1 VTDSQLDGKVVVVTG
16 ASRGIG
22 AGIARCCLD
31 AGASVLGVSRTR
43 IPRSDSER
51 RADISVDITTQ
62 GAAEAALAAAID
74 TFGRADVLINNAA
87 VLVSANCWEQT
98 DAQWDS
104 MIATNL
110 TAPFLLAQ
118 TFARHWVENER
129 PGTILNICSLES
141 EIAWKWPPQSVYATT
156 KGALLG
162 LTRAMAF
169 DLAEFRIRVVA
180 IGPGIIETDM
190 TTPDR
195 DATERS
201 IPFRRLGSPA
211 DIGRAAVYLCSDEA
225 AYVTG
230 EILYVDGG
238 YKLR

>member
-1 VTDSQLDGKVVVVTG
+1 M
-16 ASRGIG
+16 
-22 AGIARCCLD
+22 
-31 AGASVLGVSRTR
+31 LGVSRTR

-129 PGTILNICSLES
+129 PGT
-141 EIAWKWPPQSVYATT
+141 
-156 KGALLG
+156 LLG